1 MRAWICFRTLEVN
14 MRKIV
19 ILLSLLVL
27 TGASSVG
34 RATAGTPR
42 LQGATTQSS
51 NPQLLIEP
59 AELAKVLDQPG
70 VRLIDARHPQEFGLG
85 HIPGAVNVPAP
96 ATKSLEAN
104 REGFP
109 IPTQQA
115 KELFRAAGINQASRV
130 VVCDDEGNLFAAR
143 VFYVL
148 EFFGH
153 RNVQVLDGG
162 IRKWQSE
169 GQPLTTDT
177 PAIAPGDFDP
187 VPNPSVAATA
197 EWVAHHLSDSDVKMV
212 DARSTSEYLGG
223 RIPGAV
229 HIEWTQLLSP
239 GVLKT
244 FLPAAQLEQLFTA
257 AQVTRDRDVVAY
269 CGTGM
274 RAAEIYFTL
283 RLLGYP
289 RVRFYDGSWTEWSSN
304 PSLPVEK

>member
-1 MRAWICFRTLEVN
+1 MRRMLYGLA
-14 MRKIV
+14 
-19 ILLSLLVL
+19 SLVL
-27 TGASSVG
+27 SSTLSFGA
-34 RATAGTPR
+34 AA
-42 LQGATTQSS
+42 QSAK
-51 NPQLLIEP
+51 PQLLIEP
-59 AELAKVLDQPG
+59 AELAKILDQPG
-70 VRLIDARHPQEFGLG
+70 VRLIDARLPDEYRLG

-115 KELFRAAGINQASRV
+115 KELFRAAGINQTSRV

-153 RNVQVLDGG
+153 HNVQVLDGG
-162 IRKWQSE
+162 IRQWQSE
-169 GQPLTTDT
+169 GRPLTASA
-177 PAIAPGDFDP
+177 PAAAPGDFEP
-187 VPNPSVAATA
+187 VPNPSVTATA
-197 EWVAHHLSDSDVKMV
+197 EWVAHHLGDSDVKMV
-212 DARSTSEYLGG
+212 DARSTPEYLGG

-229 HIEWTQLLSP
+229 RIEWRQLLSP
-239 GVLKT
+239 GAIKT
-244 FLPAAQLEQLFTA
+244 FLPAAQLDELFSA
-257 AQVTRDRDVVAY
+257 AHVTRDREVVAY

-289 RVRFYDGSWTEWSSN
+289 RVRLYDGSWADWGSN
-304 PSLPVEK
+304 PAFPVEK